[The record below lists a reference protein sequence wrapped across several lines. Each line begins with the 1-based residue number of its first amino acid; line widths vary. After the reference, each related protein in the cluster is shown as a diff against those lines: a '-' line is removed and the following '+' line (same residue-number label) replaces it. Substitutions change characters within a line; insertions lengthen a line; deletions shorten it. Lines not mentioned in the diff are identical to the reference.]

1 MHQWWALLG
10 GGDGVKRLAAVGCV
24 VALVCGCAVGL
35 GQEAKPA
42 PASDTTQAASL
53 ADKHQIEILSDT
65 QGVDFKPYLKD
76 ALGQIYRQWLT
87 LMPKAAKKQKEKGVT
102 LIRLTISPDGTI
114 AAMHLD
120 SSAKDDP
127 LDRAAWGAISAVGK
141 FPALPST
148 FHGPNLEV
156 RIHFL
161 VNEGERCSAPGKA
174 EL

>member
-1 MHQWWALLG
+1 M
-10 GGDGVKRLAAVGCV
+10 KRLCAVCCV

-35 GQEAKPA
+35 GQEVKPA
-42 PASDTTQAASL
+42 PASEAKQAASL
-53 ADKHQIEILSDT
+53 ADQHQIEILSDT

-76 ALGQIYRQWLT
+76 AIGQIYKQWMT
-87 LMPKAAKKQKEKGVT
+87 LMPEGAKKQKEKGVT
-102 LIRLTISPDGTI
+102 LIRLTISADGTI

-127 LDRAAWGAISAVGK
+127 LDRAAWGAITGVGK

-161 VNEGERCSAPGKA
+161 VNEGECCSAPGKA
-174 EL
+174 GL